1 MIFSNTTPCSN
12 TGTQSGTNAVECSS
26 CSFWYILNTGNC
38 EGTPIFAIIFA
49 IVMSFVVL
57 SGLYFTRK
65 ILIDR
70 RQARDAAR
78 KRNAEIKHLKGQH
91 GKQFMKIWKDY
102 QIDVQYATGLLSDS
116 IITLSGVK
124 DVYAVKRHI
133 GALVATID
141 GAEHTHDVFVKIK
154 SHATD
159 IEIDLELVRTL
170 RKVSCHESIV
180 VFMDITETS
189 KLVTSAFEKSSSDRM
204 RRFDSDAEAVQSFC
218 AIFDSSPLGSL
229 QDKLTKHEETSFSGQ
244 HYVDTGAVTRKRV
257 KRADSDDLRGEVRTV
272 L

>member
-1 MIFSNTTPCSN
+1 MLL
-12 TGTQSGTNAVECSS
+12 
-26 CSFWYILNTGNC
+26 WYILNTGNC

-133 GALVATID
+133 GALVAQLTVPAYSRRFCKD
-141 GAEHTHDVFVKIK
+141 KVPW
-154 SHATD
+154 TD

-189 KLVTSAFEKSSSDRM
+189 KLVTSAFEKVARIVCE
-204 RRFDSDAEAVQSFC
+204 DS
-218 AIFDSSPLGSL
+218 I
-229 QDKLTKHEETSFSGQ
+229 
-244 HYVDTGAVTRKRV
+244 VTRRLCKVSVQFLIR
-257 KRADSDDLRGEVRTV
+257 LRWVLCRTN
-272 L
+272 